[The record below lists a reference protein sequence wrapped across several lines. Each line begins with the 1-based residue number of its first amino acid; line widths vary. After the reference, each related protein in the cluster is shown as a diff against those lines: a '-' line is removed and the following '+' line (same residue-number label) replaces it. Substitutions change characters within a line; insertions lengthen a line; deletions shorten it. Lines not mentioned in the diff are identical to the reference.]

1 MQTAREETIRVLLA
15 EDDAVSRTLIARQL
29 QSWGYLV
36 DAYDNG
42 TDAMM
47 AIRKRGAPSVAIID
61 WEMPEMDGLEICRRV
76 REGEWPVYIIMLTSH
91 QDSNDLVAALETGA
105 HDYLV
110 KPCNPDELRAR
121 IKVGHRMI
129 QLQISLAARV
139 AELEL
144 ATRRIRQLEGSVF

>member
-1 MQTAREETIRVLLA
+1 MPTVDHKPIRILLA
-15 EDDAVSRTLIARQL
+15 EDDNVSRMLITRQL
-29 QSWGYLV
+29 EGWGYLV
-36 DAYDNG
+36 DGYDNG
-42 TDAMM
+42 SEAMM

-61 WEMPEMDGLEICRRV
+61 WEMPGMDGLEICRRV
-76 REGEWPVYIIMLTSH
+76 REAEWPIYIIMLTSRH
-91 QDSNDLVAALETGA
+91 NSKDLVEALESGA
-105 HDYLV
+105 HDYLA

-129 QLQISLAARV
+129 ELQTTLAARV